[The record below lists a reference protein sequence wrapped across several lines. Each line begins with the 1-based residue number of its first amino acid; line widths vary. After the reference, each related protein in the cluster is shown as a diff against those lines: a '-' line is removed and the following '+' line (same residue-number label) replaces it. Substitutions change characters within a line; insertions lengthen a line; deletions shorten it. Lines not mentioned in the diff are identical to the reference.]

1 MSTPDWAA
9 DVPVDRPSPA
19 RMYDYFLGGHHNF
32 AVDREAAEQMIAIM
46 PSVRLVA
53 RANRAFLGRAV
64 KFLAEQGITQ
74 FIDIGSGIPTAG
86 NVHELAQAIHPEARV
101 LYIDNDPVAVAHT
114 EALLADT
121 PLARVVQLD
130 LRQAGDLFQHPTVQ
144 ALFDMGQPIALLLVA
159 VLHFISDDAQ
169 VEHALSYLRAG
180 LPAGSYLV
188 ISHATLAGATDLD
201 KAEQGARVYARSTS
215 STRARS
221 FEEIEHLFGDW
232 EMVPPG
238 LVFMPLWH
246 PSGPDDLLLQNPE
259 ESFVFCGVAC
269 KP

>member
-32 AVDREAAEQMIAIM
+32 AVDREAAEQMIALM

-74 FIDIGSGIPTAG
+74 FIDIGSGIPTSG
-86 NVHELAQAIHPEARV
+86 NVHDLAQAIHPESRV

-114 EALLADT
+114 EALLADNRF
-121 PLARVVQLD
+121 ARVVQLD
-130 LRQAGDLFQHPTVQ
+130 LRHADDLFQHPTVRELLDVQ
-144 ALFDMGQPIALLLVA
+144 QPIGLLLVA

-169 VEHALSYLRAG
+169 VEQALRYLRDG
-180 LPAGSYLV
+180 LPSGSYLV
-188 ISHATLAGATDLD
+188 ISHATLAGATDMA
-201 KAEQGARVYARSTS
+201 KVEEGARVYARSTS
-215 STRARS
+215 STRARN
-221 FEEIEHLFGDW
+221 FEEIQSFFGDW

-238 LVFMPLWH
+238 LVYMPLWH